1 MQETCPD
8 RRLEWIVQGVKLEG
22 GSVIGY
28 ERAED
33 DGNPG
38 WIVHVSEPTLPET
51 TMVRHLVPDSHLD
64 EPHLRQRAHD
74 GIIGKYRL
82 GLMP

>member
-1 MQETCPD
+1 MQATCPD

-28 ERAED
+28 ERVED
-33 DGNPG
+33 DNSPG
-38 WIVHVSEPTLPET
+38 WIVHVSEPTLPAT
-51 TMVRHLVPDSHLD
+51 AMVRHLVPDSHLD

-74 GIIGKYRL
+74 GIKSKYRME
-82 GLMP
+82 LMP